1 MKKSIIGS
9 IVIVIALAF
18 AACGDGAGGGDV
30 DPDPDKV
37 VKPIATPGG
46 GTYTAAQSVTLATTT
61 TGAAIYYTTNGA
73 APTASSTPYAGAI
86 TISATTTLKA
96 IAVKDG
102 MTASDVLTAT
112 YTINIPPNLVIDGVG
127 WADCN
132 LDEYQTFAAKPDMYT
147 CFYQWNR
154 ITAHPATGDITEPW
168 DGSNAEPAWTVNPCP
183 AGWRL
188 PTMAEF
194 EALID
199 SGHTWAAAGARGN
212 EVAGRFFG
220 PNHATA
226 SLPGN
231 MAGAIFIPGCGARDA
246 GDTDIFDQGL
256 FGEYWGNATEYGG
269 CFVFNSGATCTT

>member
-1 MKKSIIGS
+1 MRSIA
-9 IVIVIALAF
+9 VILVMALAF
-18 AACGDGAGGGDV
+18 AVCS
-30 DPDPDKV
+30 
-37 VKPIATPGG
+37 KPTGPGP
-46 GTYTAAQSVTLATTT
+46 A
-61 TGAAIYYTTNGA
+61 
-73 APTASSTPYAGAI
+73 
-86 TISATTTLKA
+86 
-96 IAVKDG
+96 
-102 MTASDVLTAT
+102 
-112 YTINIPPNLVIDGVG
+112 PNLVIGGVE

-132 LDEYQTFAAKPDMYT
+132 LDEYKTFAAKPDMYT
-147 CFYQWNR
+147 CYYQWNR
-154 ITAHPATGDITEPW
+154 TTAHPATGAITEPW
-168 DGSNAEPAWTVNPCP
+168 DDPTAEPVWTVNPCP

-269 CFVFNSGATCTT
+269 CFVFNSDATCTTATAAYADGCTIRPVRTAP